1 MNPRFPI
8 LVAAVVLVCASP
20 ALAQTWTAV
29 GPPSNPSVHALLPDP
44 GTPAIIYAG
53 TASGVFVTTD
63 AGATWSAANGGLTS
77 STVTSLAG
85 YQPPT
90 PPATPPLPPL
100 IYAGTQG
107 GGVFVSATR
116 AGSWTA
122 SSTGMTNLQVNA
134 LAVSASGAALYAAT
148 NGGVFRSTD
157 GAGHWVPVGGAPGN
171 VAIVSL
177 AMDPENASVLFA
189 GGSFGTIYRSTD
201 GGSTWAPVYTAAN
214 SQISSL
220 AVDPGNSSD
229 VYAASAS
236 TLPVIPPPTL
246 TPGSFLKSV
255 DGGITWAV
263 SSNGL
268 PSVAVTSITVD
279 PRASARVY
287 VTNGQ
292 GIYVTRNFG
301 ATWDA
306 INDGLTSLDVRAF
319 TLALTSPAT
328 LYAGTFSQGVFKAT
342 ADTVGVCAPGPTS
355 LCLQASRFLLQVAW
369 SVPDQGTSGSG
380 QAIPLSTD
388 TGAFWFFSST
398 NYELMIKVLD
408 GTSVNGHF
416 WVFYGALSN
425 VQYTITVTDTR
436 TGAIKVYTNPF
447 GTLASVADVLAF

>member
-1 MNPRFPI
+1 MNPRSPT
-8 LVAAVVLVCASP
+8 LAACVLACASP
-20 ALAQTWTAV
+20 VLAQTWTAV
-29 GPPSNPSVHALLPDP
+29 GPPASPSIHALLPDP

-53 TASGVFVTTD
+53 TDGGVFVTTD
-63 AGATWSAANGGLTS
+63 AGGTWNTANNGLTS
-77 STVTSLAG
+77 STVTSLAA

-100 IYAGTQG
+100 IYAGTMG

-116 AGSWTA
+116 ASSWSA
-122 SSTGMTNLQVNA
+122 ASTGMTSLQVNA

-148 NGGVFRSTD
+148 NGGVFKSTD
-157 GAGHWVPVGGAPGN
+157 GASHWAPVGGAPAS

-177 AMDPENASVLFA
+177 VMDPENPSTLFA
-189 GGSFGTIYRSTD
+189 GSFFGIIYKTTD
-201 GGSTWAPVYTAAN
+201 GGANWSPVYSQGN
-214 SQISSL
+214 SLVSAM
-220 AVDPGNSSD
+220 AVDPANSAN
-229 VYAASAS
+229 VYAGLAS
-236 TLPVIPPPTL
+236 TLPH
-246 TPGSFLKSV
+246 PGGVNIGALVKSA
-255 DGGITWAV
+255 DGGATWTGL
-263 SSNGL
+263 SNGL
-268 PSVAVTSITVD
+268 PQIVVSSITVD

-287 VTNGQ
+287 VTNSQ
-292 GIYVTRNFG
+292 GVFVTKNFG
-301 ATWDA
+301 ASWDA
-306 INDGLTSLDVRAF
+306 INDGLTSLDVNAF

-328 LYAGTFSQGVFKAT
+328 LYAGTASQGVFKAT
-342 ADTVGVCAPGPTS
+342 ADSVGVCAPGPAS
-355 LCLQASRFLLQVAW
+355 LCLQASRFLVEVAW
-369 SVPDQGTSGSG
+369 SVPDQGTSGTG

-436 TGAIKVYTNPF
+436 TGAVKVYSNPF